1 MKKVVSLSVLTYTF
15 IGVKKGQF
23 PMNVRKRKYLRVLGF
38 FVVAWVSAGLDSG
51 PNALVQAGEVQK
63 VWLASLDLSKMSA
76 GWGEPVANKSIEK
89 KPLTL
94 GGKTFEKGVGSHAP
108 SVMYVELDGN
118 AERFYAQI
126 GVDDETGDRGSI
138 QFRIYG
144 EGKKLFDSGVMKGG
158 APAKIVDLKL
168 QGVRQLIL
176 SVTAAGDG
184 NSYDH
189 ADYAD
194 AFITYRGKK
203 PVAVDKPA
211 EPKVIL
217 TPKPWPVPKIN
228 GPKVFG
234 TRPGNPFI
242 YRIPATGTR
251 PMQFAAGNLP
261 ETMVLD
267 SRTGIITGTSPN
279 KRGAYQITFKAE
291 NNFGAAQRFFKLVV
305 GNTLALTPPMG
316 WNSWY
321 IHYHRVS
328 DAGMRAAADAMI
340 ESGMAD
346 FGYMYVNIDD
356 CWSKKKG
363 DEPYRDEFGRIL
375 PNAKFPDMKA
385 LTDYIHGK
393 GLRAGIYTSPGPWN
407 CAGYVGSYRHEQ
419 IDAMTFAEWGF
430 DFLKYDWCSYGRHA
444 VDRSRYE
451 FIKPYALMGKILQ
464 NLDRDVVYNLCQYGM
479 DRVWEWGADVDGNCW
494 RTTGDLGL
502 SGGFMGIGLSNARHY
517 AYAKPGRWN
526 DPDYILIG
534 WVGSARKKG
543 RGEPVTLSGNQQYQ
557 YMSMWSLM
565 AAPLIFSGDM
575 TKLDAFTVNV
585 LCNAEVIEVN
595 QDPRGKQGRI
605 VTQTDECFV
614 MVKELS
620 DGSRAVGLFNTG
632 EVEVSVKATWIELGV
647 EGKQRAR
654 DLWRQK
660 ELGAYNHEFAR
671 AVPRHGVELIRLWP
685 VP

>member
-1 MKKVVSLSVLTYTF
+1 
-15 IGVKKGQF
+15 
-23 PMNVRKRKYLRVLGF
+23 MNTRSGKISMVLGC
-38 FVVAWVSAGLDSG
+38 FVLVLVSAGLDTGSSSS
-51 PNALVQAGEVQK
+51 AQAAEVQK
-63 VWLASLDLSKMSA
+63 VWLSSLDLSKMSA
-76 GWGEPVANKSIEK
+76 GWGEPVANKSIEQ

-94 GGKTFEKGVGSHAP
+94 GGKVFETGVGTHAP
-108 SVMYVELDGN
+108 SVLYVELDGK
-118 AERFYAQI
+118 AERFFGQV
-126 GVDDETGDRGSI
+126 GVDDEVGTRGSI
-138 QFRIYG
+138 QFRAYG
-144 EGKKLFDSGVMKGG
+144 DGKKLFDSGVMKGET
-158 APAKIVDLKL
+158 PAKAVDLRL

-189 ADYAD
+189 ADWAD
-194 AFITYRGKK
+194 GFFSFTGKE
-203 PVAVDKPA
+203 PTAVDAPA
-211 EPKVIL
+211 EAKVIL
-217 TPKPWPVPKIN
+217 TPKPGPEPQIN

-234 TRPGNPFI
+234 TRPGHPFI

-251 PMQFAAGNLP
+251 PMQFTAVNLP
-261 ETMVLD
+261 KSMVLD
-267 SRTGIITGTSPN
+267 SRTGIITGTSPR
-279 KRGAYQITFKAE
+279 KRGEYQITFKAE
-291 NNFGAAQRFFKLVV
+291 NKFGSDQRRFNLVV

-328 DAGMRAAADAMI
+328 DAAMRAGADAMI
-340 ESGMAD
+340 DSGMAD

-375 PNAKFPDMKA
+375 PNAKFPEMKG
-385 LTDYIHGK
+385 LTDYIHSK

-407 CAGYVGSYRHEQ
+407 CAGYVGSYQHEQ

-430 DFLKYDWCSYGRHA
+430 DFLKYDWCSYRSYA

-451 FIKPYALMGKILQ
+451 FMKPYALMGEILK

-502 SGGFMGIGLSNARHY
+502 SGGFMGIGLSNAQHY
-517 AYAKPGRWN
+517 RFAQPGRWN

-543 RGEPVTLSGNQQYQ
+543 EGVPVTLSGNQQYQ

-575 TKLDAFTVNV
+575 TKLDDFTVNV
-585 LCNAEVIEVN
+585 LCNAEVIEVD
-595 QDPRGKQGRI
+595 QDPLGKQGRI
-605 VTQTDECFV
+605 VTQTDEYFV

-620 DGSRAVGLFNTG
+620 DGSRAVGLFNTC
-632 EVEVSVKATWIELGV
+632 EVEVPVKVTWTELGV
-647 EGKQRAR
+647 EGGKQRVR

-660 ELGAYNHEFAR
+660 ELGGYNHEFER
-671 AVPRHGVELIRLWP
+671 KVPRHGVELIRLWP
-685 VP
+685 VQN

>member
-1 MKKVVSLSVLTYTF
+1 MNTRSGKSLIVLARLVVVL
-15 IGVKKGQF
+15 
-23 PMNVRKRKYLRVLGF
+23 
-38 FVVAWVSAGLDSG
+38 VSAVLDTCTNSS
-51 PNALVQAGEVQK
+51 AKAAEAQK
-63 VWLASLDLSKMSA
+63 VWLTSLDLSKMSA
-76 GWGEPVANKSIEK
+76 GWGEPMLNKSIEK

-94 GGKTFEKGVGSHAP
+94 GGKTFEMGVGTHAP
-108 SVMYVELDGN
+108 SVLYVELDGK
-118 AERFYAQI
+118 AERFFAQV
-126 GVDDETGDRGSI
+126 GVDDETGDKGSV
-138 QFRIYG
+138 QFRVYG

-158 APAKIVDLKL
+158 DSAQSVDLAL
-168 QGVRQLIL
+168 EGVRRLIL

-189 ADYAD
+189 ADWAN
-194 AFITYRGKK
+194 AFFTYTGKR
-203 PVAVDKPA
+203 PTAVDAPG
-211 EPKVIL
+211 EDNVIL
-217 TPKPWPVPKIN
+217 TPKPGPEPKIN

-251 PMQFAAGNLP
+251 PMQFAALNLP
-261 ETMVLD
+261 ETMALD
-267 SRTGIITGTSPN
+267 SRTGIITGRSPR
-279 KRGAYQITFKAE
+279 KRGEYPITFKAE
-291 NNFGAAQRFFKLVV
+291 NKFGAAQRFFKLVV

-375 PNAKFPDMKA
+375 PNAKFPDMKG
-385 LTDYIHGK
+385 LTDYIHSK

-430 DFLKYDWCSYGRHA
+430 DFLKYDWCSYGKHV

-451 FIKPYALMGKILQ
+451 YRKPYALMGEILQ
-464 NLDRDVVYNLCQYGM
+464 NLARDVVYNLCQYGM

-502 SGGFMGIGLSNARHY
+502 SGGFMGIGLKNAQHY

-543 RGEPVTLSGNQQYQ
+543 EGEPVTLSGNEQYQ

-575 TKLDAFTVNV
+575 TKLDDFTLNT
-585 LCNAEVIEVN
+585 LCNAEVIDVN
-595 QDPRGKQGRI
+595 QDPLGKQARI
-605 VTQTDECFV
+605 VTQTDEYFV

-620 DGSRAVGLFNTG
+620 DGSRAVGLFNTC
-632 EVEVSVKATWIELGV
+632 EVEVPVKATWTELRV
-647 EGKQRAR
+647 EGKQRVR

-660 ELGAYNHEFAR
+660 ELGGYNHEFTR
-671 AVPRHGVELIRLWP
+671 MVPRHGVELIRLWP
-685 VP
+685 RP

>member
-1 MKKVVSLSVLTYTF
+1 MDVRSGKISV
-15 IGVKKGQF
+15 
-23 PMNVRKRKYLRVLGF
+23 VLGC
-38 FVVAWVSAGLDSG
+38 FVIVLVSVELGYCARGL
-51 PNALVQAGEVQK
+51 ARAGEGQK
-63 VWLASLDLSKMSA
+63 VWLSSLDLAKMSV
-76 GWGEPVANKSIEK
+76 GWGEPVADKSIEK
-89 KPLTL
+89 KPLAL
-94 GGKTFEKGVGSHAP
+94 GGTTYEKGVGSHAP
-108 SVMYVELDGN
+108 SVMYVELDGKV
-118 AERFYAQI
+118 ERFYAQV
-126 GVDDETGDRGSI
+126 GVDTETGTRGSI
-138 QFRIYG
+138 QFRVYG

-158 APAKIVDLKL
+158 DSAKVVDLRMKD
-168 QGVRQLIL
+168 VRQLIL

-189 ADYAD
+189 ADWAD
-194 AFITYRGKK
+194 AFFTYTGKK
-203 PVAVDKPA
+203 PVAVDTPVEA
-211 EPKVIL
+211 KVIL
-217 TPKPWPVPKIN
+217 TPKPGPEPKIN

-251 PMQFAAGNLP
+251 PMQFAAVNLP
-261 ETMVLD
+261 ETMTLD
-267 SRTGIITGTSPN
+267 SRTGIVTGAAPK
-279 KRGAYQITFKAE
+279 KRGEYLITFKAE
-291 NNFGAAQRFFKLVV
+291 NKSGRDQRAFKLVV

-340 ESGMAD
+340 DSGMAD

-363 DEPYRDEFGRIL
+363 EEPYRDDFGRIL
-375 PNAKFPDMKA
+375 PNEKFPDMKG
-385 LTDYIHGK
+385 LTTYIHSK

-407 CAGYVGSYRHEQ
+407 CAGYVGSYQHEQ

-430 DFLKYDWCSYGRHA
+430 DFLKYDWCSYTPYA

-451 FIKPYALMGKILQ
+451 FMKPYALMGQILQ

-517 AYAKPGRWN
+517 TYAKPGRWN

-534 WVGSARKKG
+534 WVGSARKM
-543 RGEPVTLSGNQQYQ
+543 GEGVPVALSGNQQYQ
-557 YMSMWSLM
+557 YMSMWTLM

-575 TKLDAFTVNV
+575 TKLDDFTLNV
-585 LCNAEVIEVN
+585 LCNAEVIEVD
-595 QDPRGKQGRI
+595 QDPLGKQGRI
-605 VTQTDECFV
+605 VTQTDDFFV

-620 DGSRAVGLFNTG
+620 DGSRAVGLFNTC
-632 EVEVSVKATWIELGV
+632 EVEMPVKVTWTELGV
-647 EGKQRAR
+647 EGKQRVR

-660 ELGAYNHEFAR
+660 ELGGYDHEFAR
-671 AVPRHGVELIRLWP
+671 TVPRHGVELIRLRSQR
-685 VP
+685 

>member
-1 MKKVVSLSVLTYTF
+1 
-15 IGVKKGQF
+15 
-23 PMNVRKRKYLRVLGF
+23 MNIRSGKITM
-38 FVVAWVSAGLDSG
+38 ASAGFIVVLVSVVLVIC
-51 PNALVQAGEVQK
+51 AHSLVQAAEAQK
-63 VWLASLDLSKMSA
+63 AWLSALDLSKMSV
-76 GWGEPVANKSIEK
+76 GWGEAVANKSIEK

-108 SVMYVELDGN
+108 SVMYVELDGK
-118 AERFYAQI
+118 AERFYAQV
-126 GVDDETGDRGSI
+126 GVDDETGDKGSI

-144 EGKKLFDSGVMKGG
+144 DGKKLFDSGVMKGG
-158 APAKIVDLKL
+158 APARIVDLKL
-168 QGVRQLIL
+168 QGVRQLVL
-176 SVTAAGDG
+176 SVTGAGDG
-184 NSYDH
+184 IAYDH

-194 AFITYRGKK
+194 AFITYRGKG
-203 PVAVDKPA
+203 PTAVDKPA

-217 TPKPWPVPKIN
+217 TPKPGPEPKIN

-251 PMQFAAGNLP
+251 PMQFAAENLP
-261 ETMVLD
+261 ETMALD
-267 SRTGIITGTSPN
+267 SRTGIITGRSPR
-279 KRGAYQITFKAE
+279 KRGEYQITFKAE
-291 NNFGAAQRFFKLVV
+291 NSSGADQREFKLVV

-321 IHYHRVS
+321 IHYARVS
-328 DAGMRAAADAMI
+328 DAVMRAAADAMI
-340 ESGMAD
+340 DSGMAD

-375 PNAKFPDMKA
+375 PNEKFPDMKGMTA
-385 LTDYIHGK
+385 YIHSK

-407 CAGYVGSYRHEQ
+407 CAGYVGSYQHEQ
-419 IDAMTFAEWGF
+419 LDAMTFAEWGF
-430 DFLKYDWCSYGRHA
+430 DFLKYDWCSYRPYA

-451 FIKPYALMGKILQ
+451 YMKPYALMGEILK

-479 DRVWEWGADVDGNCW
+479 DQVWEWGADVDGNCW

-502 SGGFMGIGLSNARHY
+502 SGGFMGIGLSNAQHY
-517 AYAKPGRWN
+517 QYAQPGHWN

-534 WVGSARKKG
+534 WVGSAHKMG
-543 RGEPVTLSGNQQYQ
+543 QGEPVSLSGNQQYQ

-575 TKLDAFTVNV
+575 TKLDAFTINV
-585 LCNAEVIEVN
+585 LCNAEVIEID
-595 QDPRGKQGRI
+595 QDPLGKQGRI
-605 VTQTDECFV
+605 VTQSEDGFV

-620 DGSRAVGLFNTG
+620 DGSRAVGLFNTS
-632 EVEVSVKATWIELGV
+632 EVEAPVKATWTELGIQ
-647 EGKQRAR
+647 GKQRVR

-660 ELGAYNHEFAR
+660 ELVDCDHEIVR
-671 AVPRHGVELIRLWP
+671 TVPRHGVALLRLWP
-685 VP
+685 QP